1 MILPPLV
8 FPAPSVILLNVM
20 EPIPEMSE
28 LWKRMELGGG
38 KNYESNLNL
47 FVRCHNIP
55 HNDTQHND
63 TQHNDTQYN
72 DTRRNILN
80 CTSEPNIFAVT
91 MSFSRSSVIIVS
103 FVILLYVWTCCSE
116 CHYGACHGATLNAE
130 LLPSLDIYF
139 LLYIT
144 SNCL

>member
-47 FVRCHNIP
+47 FERRHNIP

-63 TQHNDTQYN
+63 T
-72 DTRRNILN
+72 RCNILN
-80 CTSEPNIFAVT
+80 CTSEPNIFAVV
-91 MSFSRSSVIIVS
+91 MSDSLSSVIIVS
-103 FVILLYVWTCCSE
+103 FVIMLYVWSCCSE
-116 CHYGACHGATLNAE
+116 CHYGACRGATLNAE

-139 LLYIT
+139 LLSIT